1 MADII
6 LSVIVE
12 AAKCLAPPIYR
23 QMSYLRK
30 SKYTSNLQNVKT
42 EVGNLEA
49 ERVSKQR
56 EVDEAKRRG
65 EEIEKYVEKW
75 LASVNGVIDEA
86 EKFTGVDARAN
97 KRCFKGLCP
106 NLKIRRRLS
115 KEAERQKE
123 AIVKVREAGRFDRI
137 SYNIIPDDSLLLSNK
152 DYEAFESRMSTL
164 NDILDALKNPDVNML
179 GIYGMGGIG
188 KTTLAKEVA
197 RKAEN
202 EKLFDQVIF
211 VEVSQ
216 IQDIRKIQGEF
227 ADKLGLTLHE
237 ETESGRAR
245 SLCNRLKKEKR
256 ILVILDNIWENLDF
270 QAVGIPHGDG
280 HKGSKVLLTARSL
293 DVLSRKMDSQQNF
306 SFDVLK
312 EDEAWSLFKK
322 MAGDYIEG
330 SEFKWVAREVAKE
343 CAGLPVSIVTVAR
356 ALRNKRLFEWK
367 DALEQLRRPSSTNF
381 KDIQPTAYKAIE
393 LSYVKLEGDELKNIF
408 LLIGYTAIA
417 SIDDLL
423 MYGMGLGLFQGIKR
437 MEAARARVQTLV
449 HKLKASCMLL
459 DDMTSSNED
468 YFSMHDVV
476 RDVAISIASRELNV
490 FTAIDEVVDREWSE
504 ASAIKLYTSIVLPD
518 IKTNVLP
525 EVRECPQLKLFH
537 IRVDRESS
545 TLAISDNFFS
555 RMTQVRVIDMTCMN
569 LLSLPSSLGLLTNLQ
584 TLCFYYCKLQDTSVV
599 GDLKNLEIL
608 CLRGCDITQL
618 AVQVGQLTQLKL
630 LDLRNCFFLKVIPP
644 NVLSKL
650 SRLEELY
657 IGGDSFNKWEVEV
670 VDGVKNASLDELKH
684 LPNLTSL
691 ELQIKD
697 VDTLPRGLFFKK
709 LERFRIHIGGWLW
722 RAVQKSC
729 REFRLKLNTK
739 ICLKDGLIVQLQG
752 IEDLELSGLLEQ
764 DVNYLV
770 NELAKA
776 GSSQLK
782 HLSVRGLRAPAPNPT
797 ESERHKESTNN
808 MRLNGIIVEDNI
820 NISKALFL
828 EKVALLKLET
838 LYLSSISIERIWQNQ
853 VAAMSCGFQ
862 NLKRL
867 ILFNCWDLTCLFTSS
882 IIGSFVGL
890 QCLEICECPVLKEII
905 VIDQE
910 ESKNNIV
917 MFPKLQYLKIIDLR
931 KLTSFCTGDLPIEF
945 PFLKELQILRCP
957 EFLFNNKRAAH
968 ESTKKI
974 FPTLEGLRVDAK
986 HMATICQLPEDFI
999 CKLKCLE
1006 VMFDGSTTTS
1016 SLDFLQRFHTIK
1028 ILHIAGGQYSVAYSV
1043 FEKVENGMK
1052 AIISE
1057 VNKCYR
1063 LKHILKQQD
1072 PSSIMGNLEWLEVI
1086 QFDNLVN
1093 LVPSSTSFRNLT
1105 TLMLWRCKGLRNVL
1119 TSSTAKTLV
1128 RLRRMSIGSC
1138 HRVAEIVV
1146 DDDEGDK
1153 DNAAAANGEIV
1164 FSELKELELRSLNDL
1179 RSFYS
1184 GINCAFKFP
1193 SLDVLTVS
1201 FCPNMRIFSGGELTT
1216 PILRKVLHED
1226 FVRDCWDIKERWIW
1240 EHDLNTTIQMLYLQN
1255 KVRIRLVID

>member
-6 LSVIVE
+6 LSVVVE
-12 AAKCLAPPIYR
+12 VAKCLAPPIYC

-30 SKYTSNLQNVKT
+30 SKYTSNLQNLKT
-42 EVGNLEA
+42 EVGIPEA

-56 EVDEAKRRG
+56 EVDKAKRRG
-65 EEIEKYVEKW
+65 EEIEEYVEKW
-75 LASVNGVIDEA
+75 LTSVNGIIDEA
-86 EKFTGVDARAN
+86 GKFTGVDARAN

-106 NLKIRRRLS
+106 NLKTRRRLS

-123 AIVKVREAGRFDRI
+123 AIVKVREVGRFDRI
-137 SYNIIPDDSLLLSNK
+137 SYNIIPDDTLLLSIK
-152 DYEAFESRMSTL
+152 DYEACESRMSTL

-179 GIYGMGGIG
+179 GIYGMGGIV

-197 RKAEN
+197 RKAET

-211 VEVSQ
+211 VEVSK
-216 IQDIRKIQGEF
+216 IQDIRKIQGEI

-237 ETESGRAR
+237 ESDSGRAR
-245 SLCNRLKKEKR
+245 SLRNRLKKEKT
-256 ILVILDNIWENLDF
+256 ILVILDNIWGNLDF
-270 QAVGIPHGDG
+270 QAVGIPHGDDR
-280 HKGSKVLLTARSL
+280 KGCKVLLTARSL

-306 SFDVLK
+306 SVGVLK

-330 SEFKWVAREVAKE
+330 SEFKWVAKDVARE
-343 CAGLPVSIVTVAR
+343 CA
-356 ALRNKRLFEWK
+356 
-367 DALEQLRRPSSTNF
+367 
-381 KDIQPTAYKAIE
+381 
-393 LSYVKLEGDELKNIF
+393 
-408 LLIGYTAIA
+408 
-417 SIDDLL
+417 
-423 MYGMGLGLFQGIKR
+423 GIKR
-437 MEAARARVQTLV
+437 MEVARARVHTLV

-490 FTAIDEVVDREWSE
+490 FTAIDDVVDREWSE

-518 IKTNVLP
+518 VKTNVLP
-525 EVRECPQLKLFH
+525 EVLECPQLKLFH

-545 TLAISDNFFS
+545 TSAISDNFFS
-555 RMTQVRVIDMTCMN
+555 RMTQVRVIGLTYMN

-584 TLCFYYCKLQDTSVV
+584 TLCLYYCKLQDTSVV

-697 VDTLPRGLFFKK
+697 VDTQPRGLFFKK

-797 ESERHKESTNN
+797 ESE
-808 MRLNGIIVEDNI
+808 
-820 NISKALFL
+820 
-828 EKVALLKLET
+828 VALPKLET
-838 LYLSSISIERIWQNQ
+838 LYLSSINIERIWQNQ

-867 ILFNCWDLTCLFTSS
+867 ILLKCWNLTCLFTSS
-882 IIGSFVGL
+882 IISSFVGL

-910 ESKNNIV
+910 EIKNNIV
-917 MFPKLQYLKIIDLR
+917 MFPKLQYLKIRDLR
-931 KLTSFCTGDLPIEF
+931 KLTSFCTGDLHIEF

-968 ESTKKI
+968 ELTKKM

-1016 SLDFLQRFHTIK
+1016 SLDFLQRFHTINVDAGFRFSSFYDQDLCSINFITTK
-1028 ILHIAGGQYSVAYSV
+1028 RSPRKASSPEVPAHTDKSEYAGYFPGANPPTLKSDMKASSKSQFSTFFETVRDSDCCVMGKRGILRVTPRFWGKRGCRGSVRSCFRFLGDGMGLRLLRYAALWANVGSCVFRRGSGESVAVVPRFSGRRACLA
-1043 FEKVENGMK
+1043 NCRRPGLLASRPLAGMVLCLLQEIGL
-1052 AIISE
+1052 ADDVLVDEQDISAP
-1057 VNKCYR
+1057 VPPRTR
-1063 LKHILKQQD
+1063 LLRNTPVRRTL
-1072 PSSIMGNLEWLEVI
+1072 PSDICSPC
-1086 QFDNLVN
+1086 LV
-1093 LVPSSTSFRNLT
+1093 SSTYFSQTPVPQFLV
-1105 TLMLWRCKGLRNVL
+1105 LGNV
-1119 TSSTAKTLV
+1119 
-1128 RLRRMSIGSC
+1128 M
-1138 HRVAEIVV
+1138 
-1146 DDDEGDK
+1146 D
-1153 DNAAAANGEIV
+1153 
-1164 FSELKELELRSLNDL
+1164 
-1179 RSFYS
+1179 
-1184 GINCAFKFP
+1184 
-1193 SLDVLTVS
+1193 
-1201 FCPNMRIFSGGELTT
+1201 
-1216 PILRKVLHED
+1216 
-1226 FVRDCWDIKERWIW
+1226 
-1240 EHDLNTTIQMLYLQN
+1240 QQ
-1255 KVRIRLVID
+1255 

>member
-30 SKYTSNLQNVKT
+30 SKYTSNLQNLKT

-164 NDILDALKNPDVNML
+164 NGILDALKNPDVNML

-306 SFDVLK
+306 SFGVLK

-423 MYGMGLGLFQGIKR
+423 MFGMGLGLFQGIKR

-459 DDMTSSNED
+459 DDMTSGNED

-490 FTAIDEVVDREWSE
+490 FTAVDDVVDREWSE
-504 ASAIKLYTSIVLPD
+504 ASAMKLYTSIVLPD
-518 IKTNVLP
+518 VKTNVLP
-525 EVRECPQLKLFH
+525 EVLECPQLKLFH

-555 RMTQVRVIDMTCMN
+555 RMTQVRVIDLTCMN

-584 TLCFYYCKLQDTSVV
+584 TLCLYYCKLQDTSVV

-782 HLSVRGLRAPAPNPT
+782 HLSVLGLRAPAPNPT
-797 ESERHKESTNN
+797 ESERHKELTNN

-828 EKVALLKLET
+828 EKVALPKLET
-838 LYLSSISIERIWQNQ
+838 LYLSSINIERIWQNQ
-853 VAAMSCGFQ
+853 VAAMSCALSDS
-862 NLKRL
+862 NALRY
-867 ILFNCWDLTCLFTSS
+867 IR
-882 IIGSFVGL
+882 
-890 QCLEICECPVLKEII
+890 
-905 VIDQE
+905 
-910 ESKNNIV
+910 
-917 MFPKLQYLKIIDLR
+917 DLR
-931 KLTSFCTGDLPIEF
+931 KLTSFCTGDLHIEF

-968 ESTKKI
+968 ELTKKM

-1006 VMFDGSTTTS
+1006 IMFDGSTTTS

-1063 LKHILKQQD
+1063 LKHILKQD
-1072 PSSIMGNLEWLEVI
+1072 PSSIMENLEWLEVI
-1086 QFDNLVN
+1086 QFDNLAN
-1093 LVPSSTSFRNLT
+1093 LVPSLTSFRNLT

-1138 HRVAEIVV
+1138 HRVAEIVA

-1153 DNAAAANGEIV
+1153 DNAAAANDEIV

-1179 RSFYS
+1179 TSFYS
-1184 GINCAFKFP
+1184 GINYAFKFP

-1201 FCPNMRIFSGGELTT
+1201 FCPNMRIFSGGELST
-1216 PILRKVLHED
+1216 PVLRKVLHED

-1255 KVRIRLVID
+1255 KSFQRGCLPLTYLGVPIFKGCPVLNVLICRPYLTKLDRSLIVAKESYYPLQGGRVDFAASDAFFVL

>member
-30 SKYTSNLQNVKT
+30 SKYTSNLQNLKT

-164 NDILDALKNPDVNML
+164 NGILDALKNPDVNML

-306 SFDVLK
+306 SFGVLK

-423 MYGMGLGLFQGIKR
+423 MFGMGLGLFQGIKR

-459 DDMTSSNED
+459 DDMTSGNED

-490 FTAIDEVVDREWSE
+490 FTAVDDVVDREWSE
-504 ASAIKLYTSIVLPD
+504 ASAMKLYTSIVLPD
-518 IKTNVLP
+518 VKTNVLP
-525 EVRECPQLKLFH
+525 EVLECPQLKLFH

-555 RMTQVRVIDMTCMN
+555 RMTQVRVIDLTCMN

-584 TLCFYYCKLQDTSVV
+584 TLCLYYCKLQDTSVV

-782 HLSVRGLRAPAPNPT
+782 HLSVLGLRAPAPNPT
-797 ESERHKESTNN
+797 ESE
-808 MRLNGIIVEDNI
+808 
-820 NISKALFL
+820 
-828 EKVALLKLET
+828 VALPKLET
-838 LYLSSISIERIWQNQ
+838 LYLSSINIERIWQNQ
-853 VAAMSCGFQ
+853 VAAMSCALSDS
-862 NLKRL
+862 NALRY
-867 ILFNCWDLTCLFTSS
+867 IR
-882 IIGSFVGL
+882 
-890 QCLEICECPVLKEII
+890 
-905 VIDQE
+905 
-910 ESKNNIV
+910 
-917 MFPKLQYLKIIDLR
+917 DLR
-931 KLTSFCTGDLPIEF
+931 KLTSFCTGDLHIEF

-968 ESTKKI
+968 ELTKKM

-1006 VMFDGSTTTS
+1006 IMFDGSTTTS

-1063 LKHILKQQD
+1063 LKHILKQD
-1072 PSSIMGNLEWLEVI
+1072 PSSIMENLEWLEVI
-1086 QFDNLVN
+1086 QFDNLAN
-1093 LVPSSTSFRNLT
+1093 LVPSLTSFRNLT

-1138 HRVAEIVV
+1138 HRVAEIVA

-1153 DNAAAANGEIV
+1153 DNAAAANDEIV

-1179 RSFYS
+1179 TSFYS
-1184 GINCAFKFP
+1184 GINYAFKFP

-1201 FCPNMRIFSGGELTT
+1201 FCPNMRIFSGGELST
-1216 PILRKVLHED
+1216 PVLRKVLHED

-1255 KVRIRLVID
+1255 KSFQRGCLPLTYLGVPIFKGCPVLNVLICRPYLTKLDRSLIVAKESYYPLQGGRVDFAASDAFFVL